1 MILEIRVP
9 DAYTGDI
16 MGDINGARRGRIMG
30 MEKDGKMQVINAQ
43 IPLAELSRYTIDL
56 KSMTQGRGKFTM
68 EPAGYE
74 EAPANVAEKVIAK
87 SKKD

>member
-1 MILEIRVP
+1 
-9 DAYTGDI
+9 
-16 MGDINGARRGRIMG
+16 
-30 MEKDGKMQVINAQ
+30 MQVINAQ